1 MAEQGMKEQR
11 QKIDDILSYAVIKK
25 LVTPVTKTQAY
36 KLGLVDTKGKIIRNP
51 ETDEEEMALS
61 IFDKFMF
68 RLKNL
73 LGSKISQL
81 NNFLY
86 VHTLNNDFYN
96 SLIVKGG
103 VEKRAAVKRVKRDI
117 EKLTEKYDMSA
128 SELLMFMMH
137 EEIKDNT
144 DKSGYSKKD

>member
-81 NNFLY
+81 NN
-86 VHTLNNDFYN
+86 
-96 SLIVKGG
+96 
-103 VEKRAAVKRVKRDI
+103 
-117 EKLTEKYDMSA
+117 
-128 SELLMFMMH
+128 
-137 EEIKDNT
+137 
-144 DKSGYSKKD
+144 